1 MQAGQDS
8 GILHWSMFLRSNTR
22 IKDGKEHRYYR
33 VVESR
38 RLQSGKVAQRQVLY
52 LGEINDS
59 QQAAWRRTLEVFDE
73 AEQRITPLSLFPEDR
88 PVPADAIDSVQ
99 VKLGEMKLERA
110 RPYGNCWLGCE
121 LWRQLELDRFWS
133 EKLPQGREGVAW
145 PQVLELLVVNRLIE
159 PGSEFRLHRHWFDH
173 SAMDVLLGQDF
184 AVAEKDRLYRCLDR
198 VLEHKQDLFV
208 HLQQR
213 WKDLFDAEF
222 DLLLYDLTST
232 YVEGEAEQNP
242 KARHGYSR
250 DRRPDCKQV
259 VIALVV
265 TPAGF
270 PLAYEVMDGNTSDKT
285 TLRGFLDTHR
295 KPVRQSAAGV
305 ADGPRNS
312 DRGSAGRKCE
322 RREQEMF
329 YLVGTSRAKV
339 KQYEKQWLELPW
351 QKVRES
357 VEVKLF
363 AQDGELYVLAKSEG
377 RQAKEIAM
385 RRKKLARLLRKLR
398 AMRRSCPKRDQLL
411 MRVGA
416 AKTDAGRA
424 FGFVKI
430 NLPTAGQEVTR
441 ETFTFRLDKAKL
453 KEAELRDGHYLL
465 RTNLVAEDPAVLWDR
480 YMQLTQIEA
489 AFKCLK
495 SELGI
500 RPIHHQLE
508 HRVDAHIL
516 VAFLAYCLTVTLKHR
531 LRMHAPGLTP
541 RAVLEKL
548 AGDPDAGRIV
558 SDDRWPPPDH
568 AALHR
573 AGSRP
578 GAFASSPEPRI
589 AATTASAHHHVRLV
603 SSLSPTQNVVETFG
617 VPLLKTKDLPASD
630 LSNCEGSANNHFGRL
645 RHASGMRGG
654 FNGRPSSPGR
664 RPHRHPR
671 DTRPKSF
678 RA

>member
-1 MQAGQDS
+1 
-8 GILHWSMFLRSNTR
+8 MFLRSNTR
-22 IKDGKEHRYYR
+22 IKDGKPHRYYT

-59 QQAAWRRTLEVFDE
+59 QQAAWRKTLEVFDE
-73 AEQRITPLSLFPEDR
+73 VEQRITPLSLFPEDR

-121 LWRQLELDRFWS
+121 LWRQLQLDRFWS
-133 EKLPQGREGVAW
+133 EKLPEGRESVAW

-173 SAMDVLLGQDF
+173 SAMDILLGQDF

-198 VLEHKQDLFV
+198 VLEHKQELFV

-242 KARHGYSR
+242 KARYGYSR
-250 DRRPDCKQV
+250 DKRPDCKQV
-259 VIALVV
+259 VIALIV
-265 TPAGF
+265 TPAGL
-270 PLAYEVMDGNTSDKT
+270 PMAYEVMAGNTSEKT
-285 TLRGFLDTHR
+285 TLRGFLER
-295 KPVRQSAAGV
+295 IESLYGKARRVWLM
-305 ADGPRNS
+305 
-312 DRGSAGRKCE
+312 DRGIPTEALL
-322 RREQEMF
+322 QEMRTTRQETF

-339 KQYEKQWLELPW
+339 KQYEKRWLELPW
-351 QKVRES
+351 RKVRES

-424 FGFVKI
+424 FGFVNI
-430 NLPTAGQEVTR
+430 NLPQAGQEVTR
-441 ETFTFRLDKAKL
+441 ETFTFRLDKVRL

-480 YMQLTQIEA
+480 YVQLTQIEA

-548 AGDPDAGRIV
+548 AGIQMLDVSFPTTDGRHLIMPRYTEPDPDQALLLHHLSLV
-558 SDDRWPPPDH
+558 LPQQPPP
-568 AALHR
+568 R
-573 AGSRP
+573 ITTS
-578 GAFASSPEPRI
+578 AS
-589 AATTASAHHHVRLV
+589 
-603 SSLSPTQNVVETFG
+603 SSLSPQ
-617 VPLLKTKDLPASD
+617 LK
-630 LSNCEGSANNHFGRL
+630 
-645 RHASGMRGG
+645 M
-654 FNGRPSSPGR
+654 
-664 RPHRHPR
+664 
-671 DTRPKSF
+671 
-678 RA
+678 

>member
-1 MQAGQDS
+1 
-8 GILHWSMFLRSNTR
+8 MFLRSNTR
-22 IKDGKEHRYYR
+22 TKDGKQHRYFT

-73 AEQRITPLSLFPEDR
+73 AEQRLTPLSLFPEDR
-88 PVPADAIDSVQ
+88 PVPADAMDSVQ
-99 VKLGEMKLERA
+99 VKLSEMKLERA

-121 LWRQLELDRFWS
+121 PWRQLQLDRFWS
-133 EKLPQGREGVAW
+133 ERLPRGRESVAW
-145 PQVLELLVVNRLIE
+145 PQVLELLAVNRLID
-159 PGSEFRLHRHWFDH
+159 PGSEFRLHRQWFDQ
-173 SAMDVLLGQDF
+173 SAMDVLLDQDF

-198 VLEHKQDLFV
+198 VLEHKQELFV

-232 YVEGEAEQNP
+232 YMEGEAEQNP
-242 KARHGYSR
+242 KARYGYSR
-250 DRRPDCKQV
+250 DKRPDCKQV
-259 VIALVV
+259 VIALIV
-265 TPAGF
+265 TPAGL
-270 PLAYEVMDGNTSDKT
+270 PLAYEVMAGNTSEKT
-285 TLRGFLDTHR
+285 TLRAFLDSIESQYGKAR
-295 KPVRQSAAGV
+295 RVWLM
-305 ADGPRNS
+305 
-312 DRGSAGRKCE
+312 DRGIPTEALL
-322 RREQEMF
+322 QEIRTSRQETF

-351 QKVRES
+351 HKVRES

-377 RQAKEIAM
+377 RQAKENAM

-416 AKTDAGRA
+416 AKTDVGRA

-430 NLPTAGQEVTR
+430 NLPSAGQEVTK
-441 ETFTFRLDKAKL
+441 ETFKFRLEKDKL

-480 YMQLTQIEA
+480 YVQLTQIEA

-495 SELGI
+495 SDLGI

-516 VAFLAYCLTVTLKHR
+516 VAFLAYCLTVTLRHR
-531 LRMHAPGLTP
+531 LRVHAPGLTP
-541 RAVLEKL
+541 RAVLETL
-548 AGDPDAGRIV
+548 AGIQMLDVSFPPTDGRRLV
-558 SDDRWPPPDH
+558 MPRYTEPNSEQALLLHHLKLVLPQQPPPRITT
-568 AALHR
+568 A
-573 AGSRP
+573 
-578 GAFASSPEPRI
+578 ASSIPFP
-589 AATTASAHHHVRLV
+589 
-603 SSLSPTQNVVETFG
+603 Q
-617 VPLLKTKDLPASD
+617 LK
-630 LSNCEGSANNHFGRL
+630 
-645 RHASGMRGG
+645 M
-654 FNGRPSSPGR
+654 
-664 RPHRHPR
+664 
-671 DTRPKSF
+671 
-678 RA
+678 